1 MDKLSKK
8 IDSYMIALV
17 LELFIVVMILFISK
31 ENTNFL
37 LNFIMLGITFLISI
51 TTYIGGIIFGLIL
64 TSVAIFLYA
73 SLIFYR
79 NTVLNID
86 INYISYIWMLSMP
99 IICMTSGRLS
109 NVILTLQKDNKV
121 LKEKYKNLVTVDE
134 VTGLGNIRH
143 FYSTLEKEM
152 SKSNRH
158 KNKLTLMMIKLPYY
172 KEIRKIIGEEKT
184 YNLVK
189 SVSNIII
196 DSTRSEDERYYLESD
211 MIGII
216 MPYTDFDG
224 ANTVKERIKKNI
236 SELNLEL
243 NQGKSYIDIDTK
255 IAIVEYKES
264 INGSIEFKNL
274 CEEEL
279 QYDV

>member
-86 INYISYIWMLSMP
+86 INYISYIWMISMP

-109 NVILTLQKDNKV
+109 NVILALQKDNKV
-121 LKEKYKNLVTVDE
+121 LKDKYKNLVTVDE
-134 VTGLGNIRH
+134 VTGLGNIKH

-172 KEIRKIIGEEKT
+172 KEIRQIIGEEKT

>member
-8 IDSYMIALV
+8 IDSYIITLV

>member
-8 IDSYMIALV
+8 IDSYMIALL
-17 LELFIVVMILFISK
+17 LELFVVVMILFTSN
-31 ENTNFL
+31 EDANFL
-37 LNFIMLGITFLISI
+37 LNFIMLGITFLIAI
-51 TTYIGGIIFGLIL
+51 TTYIGGIIIGLIL
-64 TSVAIFLYA
+64 ASVAIFLYA
-73 SLIFYR
+73 VLIFYR

-86 INYISYIWMLSMP
+86 INYISYIWMAGIP

-109 NVILTLQKDNKV
+109 SVILSLQKNNEI
-121 LKEKYKNLVTVDE
+121 LKNKYKNLVTVDE
-134 VTGLGNIRH
+134 VTGLGNIKH

-158 KNKLTLMMIKLPYY
+158 KNNLTLMIIKLPYY

-184 YNLVK
+184 YNLIK
-189 SVSNIII
+189 NVSNIII
-196 DSTRSEDERYYLESD
+196 DSTRTEDERYYLESD

-216 MPYTDFDG
+216 MPYTNFDG

-264 INGSIEFKNL
+264 IKGSIEFKNL

>member
-109 NVILTLQKDNKV
+109 NVILALQQDNKV
-121 LKEKYKNLVTVDE
+121 LKDKYKNLVTVDE
-134 VTGLGNIRH
+134 VTGLGNIKH

>member
-17 LELFIVVMILFISK
+17 LELFIVLMILFISK

-109 NVILTLQKDNKV
+109 NVILALQKDNKV
-121 LKEKYKNLVTVDE
+121 LKDKYKNLVTVDE
-134 VTGLGNIRH
+134 VTGLGNIKH
-143 FYSTLEKEM
+143 FYYTLEKEM

-158 KNKLTLMMIKLPYY
+158 KNKLTLMMIKIPYY

>member
-73 SLIFYR
+73 YLIFYR

-86 INYISYIWMLSMP
+86 INYISYIWMISMP

-109 NVILTLQKDNKV
+109 NVILALQKDNKV
-121 LKEKYKNLVTVDE
+121 LKDKYKNLVTVDE
-134 VTGLGNIRH
+134 VTGLGNIKH

>member
-8 IDSYMIALV
+8 IDSYMIALL
-17 LELFIVVMILFISK
+17 LELFIVVIILFISK
-31 ENTNFL
+31 EDVNFL

-51 TTYIGGIIFGLIL
+51 TTYIGGIIVGLIL
-64 TSVAIFLYA
+64 TSVAIFIYA
-73 SLIFYR
+73 TLIFYR

-86 INYISYIWMLSMP
+86 INYISYIWMTGIP

-109 NVILTLQKDNKV
+109 SVILSLQKNNEI
-121 LKEKYKNLVTVDE
+121 LKNKYKNLVTVDE
-134 VTGLGNIRH
+134 VTGLGNIKH

-158 KNKLTLMMIKLPYY
+158 KNKLALMIIKLPYY

-184 YNLVK
+184 YNLIK

-196 DSTRSEDERYYLESD
+196 DSTRTEDERYYLESD
-211 MIGII
+211 MMGII
-216 MPYTDFDG
+216 MPYTDFNG
-224 ANTVKERIKKNI
+224 ANTVKERIKKNVG
-236 SELNLEL
+236 ELNLEL

-264 INGSIEFKNL
+264 INSAIEFKNL

>member
-79 NTVLNID
+79 NTALNID

-109 NVILTLQKDNKV
+109 NVILALQKDNKI
-121 LKEKYKNLVTVDE
+121 LKDKYKNLVTVDE
-134 VTGLGNIRH
+134 VTGLGNIKH

-196 DSTRSEDERYYLESD
+196 ASTRSEDERYYLESD

>member
-109 NVILTLQKDNKV
+109 NVILAIQQENKV
-121 LKEKYKNLVTVDE
+121 LTDKYKNLVTVDE
-134 VTGLGNIRH
+134 VTGLGNIKH

-264 INGSIEFKNL
+264 ISGSIEYKNL